1 MTILCHKNANEAFE
15 IFNIEPNTSSLDE
28 VQVPWIE
35 AEEKLVQLNKTIHH
49 GISTNDFRGFVEN
62 VLDSMAN
69 PKLSPSIRRAKC
81 IASTIAIISD
91 EAERG
96 FPLMNLICSIKRGS
110 LD

>member
-15 IFNIEPNTSSLDE
+15 IFNLIEPNTSSLDE

-69 PKLSPSIRRAKC
+69 PKLSPSIRRAKLLL
-81 IASTIAIISD
+81 A
-91 EAERG
+91 
-96 FPLMNLICSIKRGS
+96 LLQ
-110 LD
+110 